1 MTISLSNIVPYS
13 RLLRR
18 VVCCATWY
26 DVIVDYLYKV
36 AAAAAVADDDDD
48 QNDDIVDVTVTVV
61 RVIAVLDLDDT
72 MMMMMMMMMVLIHQR
87 ECVWLYGQPPPHE
100 QYSGEYYW

>member
-18 VVCCATWY
+18 VVFCATWY
-26 DVIVDYLYKV
+26 DVIVDYLYVVVVVVV
-36 AAAAAVADDDDD
+36 AVVADDD

-61 RVIAVLDLDDT
+61 RAIAVLDLDDT
-72 MMMMMMMMMVLIHQR
+72 MMMMVLIHQR
-87 ECVWLYGQPPPHE
+87 ECVWLYGQPPPH
-100 QYSGEYYW
+100 Q